1 MGTLKTTNIQTI
13 TGSGTVTL
21 GTSGETFALGSG
33 VTLGSGFNFTLSSTV
48 ATTSGTSVDFTG
60 IPSTARLI
68 IVNFS
73 DYSKSGGNGTLI
85 QLGTSSGFIT
95 SGYASNG
102 SRFSVGDAIMGRSSE
117 TAGFCLADENSDL
130 EVAGQAIITCVDV
143 SNNKWVFSFLGRA
156 YATQT
161 LLSGGFVSTGGTVT
175 QLRVKPSGSD
185 TFDTGEINIQYI

>member
-1 MGTLKTTNIQTI
+1 MADGTLKVGTI
-13 TGSGTVTL
+13 TTSSGSGTVTL
-21 GTSGETFALGSG
+21 GQSGETFALGSG

-95 SGYASNG
+95 SGYKSNG

-117 TAGFCLADENSDL
+117 TALHLGFAHCWCAGHLGRG
-130 EVAGQAIITCVDV
+130 VAGGPSSAAGFAERWPQSRWLSSKGSASPITQA
-143 SNNKWVFSFLGRA
+143 
-156 YATQT
+156 
-161 LLSGGFVSTGGTVT
+161 
-175 QLRVKPSGSD
+175 
-185 TFDTGEINIQYI
+185 